1 MKQPTPACAI
11 SMAATERGSWRQRG
25 RRAAR
30 SLSVLAST
38 QTPSSR
44 PVSASGLLTLLT
56 PLAQAIAATPSSVSS
71 SGARRLRR
79 MSRPS
84 ARCQRTKGPTPSS
97 SATGAI
103 RGTNTAS
110 K

>member
-44 PVSASGLLTLLT
+44 PVSASGLRA

-103 RGTNTAS
+103 RGTKTAS